1 MIRGQTRIEPE
12 NGSLVRLFEGTYHAS
27 PIDDQML
34 DGDFATHKMFQEAA
48 ERLDIYKGIAG
59 LSFTIIYKYMLKKTE
74 EDEGVSRKYDL
85 YGQYI
90 NWTSDASQHRPHILI
105 ARPAIQLVAE
115 NLQGQTTKGQ
125 TMFKRDQVIHSVLEH
140 LELVSET

>member
-1 MIRGQTRIEPE
+1 MRRGQAIVEPE
-12 NGSLVRLFEGTYHAS
+12 NGSLVRLFEGTYHAN
-27 PIDDQML
+27 PIEDQML

-74 EDEGVSRKYDL
+74 VDEGVSRKYDL

-90 NWTSDASQHRPHILI
+90 NWSNDASQHRSHILI
-105 ARPAIQLVAE
+105 ARPAIQLVADT
-115 NLQGQTTKGQ
+115 LQGQITRNQ
-125 TMFKRDQVIHSVLEH
+125 NMFKRDQVIQDVLEH
-140 LELVSET
+140 LELVSEV